1 MFIKMKI
8 KNVFVYILF
17 LFLGIQGV
25 HSSNYETYKKAEY
38 LLEIGNF
45 KDALKIYQTLLQK
58 NVNSANLNFKI
69 GFCYL
74 NIATQKAKSIPYFE
88 FAAKN
93 ISEKYKVDNPKETKA
108 PIEALFYLGQ
118 AYRVN
123 YRFDDAK
130 KTFNT
135 LKKQLSRD
143 KKKFIPLIEHEID
156 YCNVAKKLI
165 KTPVEMTVSNL
176 GKEINSKYTEHSP
189 VLSGDEKTLIFT
201 SKRKTTQENQS
212 LENERYHEDIFISEF
227 ENGKFQKAK
236 PISPN
241 INTLGNEASI
251 GLSFDGKKLLIYKDD
266 KQNGNIYVSEKILN
280 NWSVPVPI
288 AANINSKYRETHAS
302 VSFDQNEIYFT
313 SDRKGGYGGLDIY
326 SVKKL
331 PNGKW
336 GKPQNLG
343 PHINTPYDEEGPYLH
358 PDGASLFF
366 ASKGHKS
373 MGGFDIFVSHYD
385 KKNKKWGKPQN
396 IGYPINTPDDD
407 VFYIPSVDGRR
418 AYYAS
423 YANNSLGEYDIF
435 RIDLSD
441 SHIRNQ
447 TVITGVAKLKSGEKM
462 QDPIVTISSMND
474 DLIGIYTP
482 DENDK
487 KFLAILPCGKNYKV
501 LFEAANTDS
510 FEKIISVPNLAYDQA
525 PNTIMLDSIVLKTT
539 EKEILP
545 DKNKEAPKRLII
557 AKKNQAYKK
566 TETSENPLASAV
578 KFDEKKHFTTNKI
591 KNKIEEKE
599 EKKVDDELDSQQ
611 EKTIN
616 EKNIAEKEKSLKMK
630 KNKSVNVFPFDK
642 LIFWLI
648 FVGAI
653 ASVWLLFRKRKK

>member
-17 LFLGIQGV
+17 LFLGIQDV
-25 HSSNYETYKKAEY
+25 HSSNYEDYKKAEY

-45 KDALKIYQTLLQK
+45 EVALKIYQTLLQQ

-93 ISEKYKVDNPKETKA
+93 ISGKYKVDNPKETKA

-176 GKEINSKYTEHSP
+176 GEEINSKYTEHSP

-201 SKRKTTQENQS
+201 SKRKFVEKKQQS
-212 LENERYHEDIFISEF
+212 EDERYHEDIFISEF
-227 ENGKFQKAK
+227 KNGKFQKAK
-236 PISPN
+236 PISSN
-241 INTLGNEASI
+241 INTSGNEASI
-251 GLSFDGKKLLIYKDD
+251 GLSFDGKKLLIYRDD
-266 KQNGNIYVSEKILN
+266 KQNGNIYVSEKTSDA
-280 NWSVPVPI
+280 WSVPVLI
-288 AANINSKYRETHAS
+288 DANINSKYKETHAS
-302 VSFDQNEIYFT
+302 VSFDQKEIYFT

-326 SVKKL
+326 RIRKL

-366 ASKGHKS
+366 ASKGHES

-385 KKNKKWGKPQN
+385 KINQKWGKPQN

-447 TVITGVAKLKSGEKM
+447 TVITGIAKMKSGEKM
-462 QDPIVTISSMND
+462 QAPIVTISSMND

-487 KFLAILPCGKNYKV
+487 RFLAILPCGKNYKV
-501 LFEAANTDS
+501 LFEASNTDS
-510 FEKIISVPNLAYDQA
+510 FEKIISVPNLAYDQV
-525 PNTIMLDSIVLKTT
+525 PKTIILDSIVVKTT
-539 EKEILP
+539 EKGILP
-545 DKNKEAPKRLII
+545 DKNKEDRKRLII

-566 TETSENPLASAV
+566 TQTSESLLASAV
-578 KFDEKKHFTTNKI
+578 KFD
-591 KNKIEEKE
+591 KNKNFTSDKIQ
-599 EKKVDDELDSQQ
+599 KKVDDECDD
-611 EKTIN
+611 EPEETVK
-616 EKNIAEKEKSLKMK
+616 EKNIAEKEKSMNTK
-630 KNKSVNVFPFDK
+630 KNKSLNVFPFDK
-642 LIFWLI
+642 PIFWII
-648 FVGAI
+648 FVGGI
-653 ASVWLLFRKRKK
+653 AFVFFLFRKKKK